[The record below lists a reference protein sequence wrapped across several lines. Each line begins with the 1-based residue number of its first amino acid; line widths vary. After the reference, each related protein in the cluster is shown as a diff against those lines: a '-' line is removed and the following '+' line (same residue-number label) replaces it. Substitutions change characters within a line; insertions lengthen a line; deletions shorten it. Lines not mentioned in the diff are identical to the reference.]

1 MGAFLFYLF
10 KSTLCLVVLYL
21 LFRLCFRGDTLFRT
35 NRFLLLGGTAGCLLL
50 PLVQVDV
57 QQDSL
62 WQRPV
67 AAVEAVLT
75 EPFVEETSV
84 SGPLSETETVLK
96 VSDGIGGEAMTL
108 RSETSFGWVHL
119 LAALYAGGAVL
130 TLGSF
135 LLSHRRMRQLVRRC
149 PVREC
154 GGCRLVIGPRGQ
166 QSFSWGRIVV
176 LSQEDYEQNRETVL
190 LHERM
195 HLHYCHTADLLWM
208 ELLIVLHWFNPAAW
222 LLMRELR
229 EVHEFEADRGVLSHG
244 IDALNINFCS

>member
-10 KSTLCLVVLYL
+10 KSTLCLAVLYL

-75 EPFVEETSV
+75 EPFVEETSA

-119 LAALYAGGAVL
+119 LAALYAAGAVL
-130 TLGSF
+130 TQVSF
-135 LLSHRRMRQLVRRC
+135 LLSYRRMRQLLRRC

-154 GGCRLVIGPRGQ
+154 GGCRLVRVDSNPSVGGGPSSSRRKTM
-166 QSFSWGRIVV
+166 SR
-176 LSQEDYEQNRETVL
+176 
-190 LHERM
+190 
-195 HLHYCHTADLLWM
+195 TAKRCCCMSGCTCTTATRPTCCGW
-208 ELLIVLHWFNPAAW
+208 N
-222 LLMRELR
+222 
-229 EVHEFEADRGVLSHG
+229 
-244 IDALNINFCS
+244 C